1 MWRRIE
7 AIGVP
12 AVYVR
17 REDML
22 LHVRRRFRVLCTHCC
37 VGGVT
42 DVLRDDAVAARS
54 RSSRLGRRNSAKDGL
69 GSDRHV
75 RVRDTRKIS
84 RRCVFEECNHDA
96 TI

>member
-1 MWRRIE
+1 
-7 AIGVP
+7 
-12 AVYVR
+12 
-17 REDML
+17 
-22 LHVRRRFRVLCTHCC
+22 
-37 VGGVT
+37 
-42 DVLRDDAVAARS
+42 VLRDDAVAARS

-69 GSDRHV
+69 GNDRHV